1 VISPSL
7 AGHLLRRYSGSRAD
21 GEAAEPRPLLS
32 AREQEILRLVAQGL
46 TDKQIAARLYLS
58 PRTIQNHLTRMR
70 EKTGTR
76 RRSELTRW
84 AVIHAFT

>member
-1 VISPSL
+1 M
-7 AGHLLRRYSGSRAD
+7 
-21 GEAAEPRPLLS
+21 
-32 AREQEILRLVAQGL
+32 
-46 TDKQIAARLYLS
+46 TDKQIASRLFIS
-58 PRTIQNHLTRMR
+58 PRTVQNHLTRMR